1 VHGIPGG
8 FRLKEGDI
16 ISVDCGA
23 IIEGY
28 HGDAAYTAGVGD
40 VSDAARRLM
49 DVTERSLW
57 AGIDQ
62 LVIGNRLNEV
72 GRAVQNVADQY
83 VFSYKPNP
91 AIFATD
97 NWRPEEARRELI
109 TVLER
114 ARGCHVEIIM
124 KDISTVR
131 YQPQRLWEWA
141 AIAMDLVQRFRS

>member
-1 VHGIPGG
+1 MNYRV
-8 FRLKEGDI
+8 KVE
-16 ISVDCGA
+16 
-23 IIEGY
+23 
-28 HGDAAYTAGVGD
+28 
-40 VSDAARRLM
+40 
-49 DVTERSLW
+49 
-57 AGIDQ
+57 
-62 LVIGNRLNEV
+62 
-72 GRAVQNVADQY
+72 RAVRNVADQY